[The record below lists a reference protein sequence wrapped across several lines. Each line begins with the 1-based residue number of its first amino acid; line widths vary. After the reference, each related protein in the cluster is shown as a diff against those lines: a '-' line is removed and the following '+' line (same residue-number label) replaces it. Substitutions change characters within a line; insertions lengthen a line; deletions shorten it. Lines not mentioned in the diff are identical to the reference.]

1 MARLAV
7 LALLLVGLF
16 CSLAPAQD
24 EDFDLS
30 DAIPD
35 KDDKKPTH
43 APPKKPPSAD
53 DGFNLED
60 ALTGGGKND
69 PAKPKPNPKP
79 GSSDG
84 FSDSDP
90 SDRTSDGSDLT
101 AMLSG
106 ITVPA
111 VVAVLGAISSFIAYQ
126 KKKLCFKESNENDV
140 NMENHPITKAKPL
153 IP

>member
-79 GSSDG
+79 GSSG
-84 FSDSDP
+84 
-90 SDRTSDGSDLT
+90 DLT